1 MQVKLAHVKVVIGFL
16 LVAGISIA
24 LNRPPEMKPMLS
36 DYGFFEGKLADLK
49 PAPGVIPYD
58 LNTPLFTDYA
68 FKKRFVQLPEGT
80 SATFKDSAVFEFP
93 VGSVLIKNF
102 YYPKDFRKP
111 DEDWQIIETRLLI
124 HEEEGWVALPYIWN
138 EDQTD
143 ATLEVAGG
151 ITDISWKHYNGKKKK
166 LTYLVPTMNQCKG
179 CHKQGK
185 EFAPIGPA
193 ARHLNKDYPYASG
206 MMNQLSKWQSE
217 GMLSGL
223 PQDHGSI
230 QKNAVFDDPI
240 TGNVESRARAW
251 LDINCAHCHS
261 KTGPANTSGLFLDVF
276 TPNSTA
282 LGIRKPPIAAGRAS
296 GDQLYDIVP
305 GKPEES
311 ILLDRL
317 ISNDPGI
324 KMPEI
329 GRNSVHQEGVEL
341 VRQWIEEMKD

>member
-1 MQVKLAHVKVVIGFL
+1 MKGYVKWILVLVI
-16 LVAGISIA
+16 VAGLS
-24 LNRPPEMKPMLS
+24 LSMDKPPAMKPLLS
-36 DYGFFEGKLADLK
+36 EYGFFEGNLANLT
-49 PAPGVIPYD
+49 PAEGLLPYD

-68 FKKRFVQLPEGT
+68 FKKRFIKLPEGT
-80 SATFKDSAVFEFP
+80 SATYKDSAVFEFP
-93 VGSVLIKNF
+93 VGSILIKNF
-102 YYPKDFRKP
+102 YYPKDFRQP
-111 DEDWQIIETRLLI
+111 EENWQIIETRLLI
-124 HEEEGWVALPYIWN
+124 HEEDGWVALPYIWN
-138 EDQTD
+138 EEQTD

-151 ITDISWKHYNGKKKK
+151 LLDVSWKHFNGKKRK

-193 ARHLNKDYPYASG
+193 ARHLNKDFDYGDG
-206 MMNQLSKWQSE
+206 MMNQLQKWQQE
-217 GMLSGL
+217 GLLTGL
-223 PQDHGSI
+223 PDDHSQI
-230 QKNAVFDDPI
+230 QKNAVFNDPA
-240 TGNVESRARAW
+240 TGNVEDRARAW

-276 TPNSTA
+276 TPMSTA

-305 GKPEES
+305 GKPDES

-329 GRNSVHQEGVEL
+329 GRNSVHEEGVAL
-341 VRQWIEEMKD
+341 VRQWIEEMQD